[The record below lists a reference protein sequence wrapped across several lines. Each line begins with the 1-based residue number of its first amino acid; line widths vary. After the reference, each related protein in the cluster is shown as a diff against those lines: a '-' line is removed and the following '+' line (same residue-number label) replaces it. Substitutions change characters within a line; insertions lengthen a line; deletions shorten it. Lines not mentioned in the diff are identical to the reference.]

1 MVRWAGSVA
10 QCPRSGP
17 LAASADRRQPGGGS
31 RVEGG
36 TIADFGRTR
45 ELPYSAEGL
54 RCIPGAVADLIMV
67 LDGEGRYLEFEAG
80 RSAFSQERAGDPVG
94 KTLREVLPGRQ
105 AEEHLRYVR
114 RVLETGEAL
123 EVEHD
128 LRIGGEEL
136 RFAGTIS
143 PLRAGAVVWAARD
156 ITNRRKTGPAP
167 GEADLRYRTL
177 VEQAPL
183 VMYTENTGSPTEVTY
198 VSPQVEAI
206 FGHTPEEFAKNGD
219 LWMDS
224 IHPEDRE
231 RVLAADERADRTGE
245 PFLMEY
251 RTATKDGRMLWARE
265 QTVLVRDREGRPLYW
280 QGFIWDITDRKETE
294 RALRESEARYRSLV
308 EQLPALI
315 YVEAMDDEGESET
328 DFLYISPQHE
338 ALLGYP
344 AEEWTSDNRFWEKL
358 IHPDDRERILAEDA
372 RTDETGEP
380 FRVEYRYIAR
390 DGRTVWVRDDAV
402 LVRDENGAPLFWQ
415 GVMFDITE
423 SKRTEEKVQR
433 LNEELEARVAQRTA
447 QLQAYAERLAA
458 SNRELEDFAYVA
470 SHDLQE
476 PLRKVLAF
484 GERLKTRY
492 ADALGGQGLDY
503 LRRMEAATVRM
514 QGLIEDLLSLS
525 RVTTRAHPF
534 EPVDLSGAVREVVAD
549 LEARIE
555 ETGGTVEV
563 GELPTVEADRGQIR
577 QLLQNLIG
585 NALKFR
591 KETEPPVVKV
601 HGRLEGR
608 EGGEV
613 CRLVVEDKGI
623 GFDER
628 YLERIFTPFERL
640 HGRAA
645 YEGTGMGLAICRKV
659 VERHGGEITAR
670 SVPGEGATFVVTLP
684 VKQ

>member
-1 MVRWAGSVA
+1 M
-10 QCPRSGP
+10 Q
-17 LAASADRRQPGGGS
+17 RRQPDRGS
-31 RVEGG
+31 GVEGG
-36 TIADFGRTR
+36 GYTIADSGQTG

-54 RCIPGAVADLIMV
+54 RSIPGAVADLIMV
-67 LDGEGRYLEFEAG
+67 IDGEGRYLGFESG
-80 RSAFSQERAGDPVG
+80 CSRFSQKQTGDPVG
-94 KTLREVLPGRQ
+94 KTLREVLPGGQ

-114 RVLETGEAL
+114 RVLETREVL
-123 EVEHD
+123 EVEYYHEV
-128 LRIGGEEL
+128 GGQEL

-143 PLRAGAVVWAARD
+143 PLREGAVVWAARD
-156 ITNRRKTGPAP
+156 VTERRKIEPAA
-167 GEADLRYRTL
+167 GETEFRYRTL

-183 VMYTENTGSPTEVTY
+183 VMYTENTGSPTVVTY

-206 FGHTPEEFAKNGD
+206 FGHTPEEFAENRD
-219 LWMDS
+219 LWTDS
-224 IHPEDRE
+224 IHQEDRE
-231 RVLAADERADRTGE
+231 RVLAEDERADRTGD

-251 RTATKDGRMLWARE
+251 RTVTKDGRVLWVRE
-265 QTVLVRDREGRPLYW
+265 QTVLVRDRKAQPLYW
-280 QGFIWDITDRKETE
+280 QGFIWDITDRKEAE
-294 RALRESEARYRSLV
+294 QALGESEAKYRSLV

-315 YVEAMDDEGESET
+315 YVEAMDEGESET

-344 AEEWTSDNRFWEKL
+344 AEEWTSDKRFWEKL

-423 SKRTEEKVQR
+423 SKEAEANIQR
-433 LNEELEARVAQRTA
+433 LNEELEERVAERTA

-484 GERLKTRY
+484 GERLKTKY

-503 LRRMEAATVRM
+503 LRRMETATVRM

-534 EPVDLSGAVREVVAD
+534 KPVDLNGAVREVLAD

-555 ETGGTVEV
+555 ETAGTVEV

-591 KETEPPVVKV
+591 KEAGPPVIKV

-613 CRLVVEDKGI
+613 CRLVVEDNGI

-659 VERHGGEITAR
+659 VERHGGEITAK
-670 SVPGEGATFVVTLP
+670 SVPGEGATFIVTLP
-684 VKQ
+684 AKQ